1 MSLVIVD
8 TGCANLS
15 SVKFAFERLD
25 IKAFISAD
33 PSKIASADKVLIPG
47 VGAAPYAMAQIK
59 ERGLL
64 ETLQNLSQP
73 TLGICLGM
81 QLLFDTLT
89 EGALNTEKLET
100 QGLGLIPG
108 RVGPLDTKGA
118 PSPHMGWNALNIRK
132 KTSLVSGI
140 NTGDYAYFVH
150 SYAVPLGDYTVA
162 SAAYGDEF
170 SAIVQH
176 ENVMGCQFHPERSST
191 IGAQILS
198 NFAKS

>member
-1 MSLVIVD
+1 MSLIIVD

-25 IKAFISAD
+25 IKAFISAN
-33 PSKIASADKVLIPG
+33 PSEITSADKVLIPG
-47 VGAAPYAMAQIK
+47 VGAAPYAMTQIK

-89 EGALNTEKLET
+89 EGDVET

-118 PSPHMGWNALNIRK
+118 PSPHMGWNALN
-132 KTSLVSGI
+132 VSKESALLGGI

-162 SAAYGDEF
+162 SATYGEEF

-176 ENVMGCQFHPERSST
+176 KNVMGCQFHPERSSA
-191 IGAQILS
+191 IGAKILS
-198 NFAKS
+198 NFAKE

>member
-1 MSLVIVD
+1 MSLIIVD

-33 PSKIASADKVLIPG
+33 PSEIASADKVLIPG

-89 EGALNTEKLET
+89 EGDVET

-118 PSPHMGWNALNIRK
+118 PSPHMGWNALNVSQES
-132 KTSLVSGI
+132 SLLSGI
-140 NTGDYAYFVH
+140 NTGDYAYFC
-150 SYAVPLGDYTVA
+150 LLYT
-162 SAAYGDEF
+162 SPSPRD
-170 SAIVQH
+170 
-176 ENVMGCQFHPERSST
+176 
-191 IGAQILS
+191 
-198 NFAKS
+198 

>member
-25 IKAFISAD
+25 ISVLISQE
-33 PSKIASADKVLIPG
+33 PSEIASADKVLIPG
-47 VGAAPYAMAQIK
+47 VGAAPYAMEKIK

-64 ETLQNLSQP
+64 DTLRGLTQP

-81 QLLFDTLT
+81 QLLFETLT
-89 EGALNTEKLET
+89 EGAVET
-100 QGLGLIPG
+100 SGLGLIPG

-118 PSPHMGWNALNIRK
+118 PSPHMGWNSLNVAQ
-132 KTSLVSGI
+132 TVPLLDGI
-140 NTGDYAYFVH
+140 NEGDYAYFVH
-150 SYAVPLGDYTVA
+150 SYAVPLGTYTLA
-162 SAAYGDEF
+162 SANYGETF

-176 ENVMGCQFHPERSST
+176 KNVSGCQFHPERSSAV
-191 IGAQILS
+191 GAKILE
-198 NFAKS
+198 NFAKGKSE

>member
-15 SVKFAFERLD
+15 SVKFAFERVD
-25 IKAFISAD
+25 IKAFISAE
-33 PSKIASADKVLIPG
+33 PSEIASADKVLIPG
-47 VGAAPYAMAQIK
+47 VGAAPYAMTQIK
-59 ERGLL
+59 QRGLL
-64 ETLQNLSQP
+64 ETLQNLTQP

-81 QLLFDTLT
+81 QLLFDVLT
-89 EGALNTEKLET
+89 EGDVET

-108 RVGPLDTKGA
+108 RVGTLDTKGA
-118 PSPHMGWNALNIRK
+118 PSPHMGWNALNVDK
-132 KTSLVSGI
+132 DVGLLDGI

-162 SAAYGDEF
+162 SATYGDAF

-176 ENVMGCQFHPERSST
+176 KNVSGCQFHPERSST
-191 IGAQILS
+191 IGAKILS
-198 NFAKS
+198 NFAKE